1 MSGSS
6 AVRLAVTMFA
16 LLVGGCELSGEQMQR
31 GRVLDQDTGEPV
43 AGAIVVGRYMG
54 GISWGG
60 SSCNRAESVV
70 SDAQGWFELPVDR
83 KDGTP
88 MMEAYKRGYDRGN
101 GVRYAFL
108 KNAWT
113 REWRISVQEWNDS
126 NTEATQVGV
135 DPEVYRT
142 EGSAKAASG
151 EDVNVYLRRSKGT
164 REQRLDS
171 LHRFQTDCA
180 GSPQSTEG
188 LAPFIKE
195 IVREQVELEDDP
207 SAIRISQRFLE
218 LAQGKAGTSGTRRR

>member
-6 AVRLAVTMFA
+6 AVRFAVTMFA

-113 REWRISVQEWNDS
+113 REWRISVQKWDDS
-126 NTEATQVGV
+126 NTVATQTSVE
-135 DPEVYRT
+135 PEVYRT
-142 EGSAKAASG
+142 EATAKAASG
-151 EDVNVYLRRSKGT
+151 ESVNVYLRKSRGS
-164 REQRLDS
+164 REERLRQ
-171 LHRFQTDCA
+171 LRLFQDDCA
-180 GSPQSTEG
+180 GGPRTTVG
-188 LAPFIKE
+188 LVPFIEGILSEQKE
-195 IVREQVELEDDP
+195 LGEREDVLD
-207 SAIRISQRFLE
+207 I
-218 LAQGKAGTSGTRRR
+218 TRRRLERARDHNSPTPRPAT

>member
-6 AVRLAVTMFA
+6 AIRLAVTALA
-16 LLVGGCELSGEQMQR
+16 LLVGGCDLSGERMQR
-31 GRVLDQDTGEPV
+31 GRVLDQDTGEPI

-60 SSCNRAESVV
+60 SSCNRAESAV

-101 GVRYAFL
+101 AVRYAFL

-113 REWRISVQEWNDS
+113 REWRISVQKWDDS
-126 NTEATQVGV
+126 NMVATQIGV
-135 DPEVYRT
+135 EPEVYRT
-142 EGSAKAASG
+142 EASAKAASG

-164 REQRLDS
+164 RERRLDS

-180 GSPQSTEG
+180 GSPQTTEG
-188 LAPFIKE
+188 LVPLIKE
-195 IVREQVELEDDP
+195 IMREQVELEDDL

-218 LAQGKAGTSGTRRR
+218 SAQGKAGTSGTRQR